1 MEIDEYNTIIYS
13 DSLKMVLIGILFTV
27 FIVLFIIILKYRKNR
42 TRVKNKEEK
51 NNSNNEL
58 NVKSN
63 NNS

>member
-42 TRVKNKEEK
+42 TRVKNKEEE
-51 NNSNNEL
+51 NNKE
-58 NVKSN
+58 KEEKKET
-63 NNS
+63 